1 MWTYFYF
8 SSLTLSLSK
17 SEESERVV
25 GKKCNYFINDKDS
38 LLQILLPIFNFT
50 KLNSSKYFQFILF
63 EKVVN
68 FIKDK
73 KTFIKRR

>member
-1 MWTYFYF
+1 MIKIIYYKIF
-8 SSLTLSLSK
+8 
-17 SEESERVV
+17 VP
-25 GKKCNYFINDKDS
+25 
-38 LLQILLPIFNFT
+38 ILNFT
-50 KLNSSKYFQFILF
+50 KLNSSKYHKFILF

>member
-1 MWTYFYF
+1 MKAV
-8 SSLTLSLSK
+8 LHK
-17 SEESERVV
+17 PAK

-50 KLNSSKYFQFILF
+50 KLNSSKYNKFILF

-68 FIKDK
+68 FIRDKK
-73 KTFIKRR
+73 KTFIQRR